1 MTQRRYTEEE
11 VAAIFER
18 AAEEEATGSTVA
30 RRAEGRTL
38 AELKAIGAEAGLP
51 SELVERA
58 AASLDRAGEATRQSF
73 LGLPLKVG
81 RSVELGREVSD
92 EEWERLVADLRVT
105 FNAQG
110 RVSGDGPYRQWRNG
124 NLRAVLEPTATGHR
138 LRIETMKGGA
148 RSLMTSG
155 LVMSSV
161 ALVLALTFVLTG
173 GAAGDWPAML
183 ILILSGAGLFSAGAL
198 QLPGWAATR
207 LEQMEE
213 VAGRL
218 AEPPVADSPLRE
230 SD

>member
-1 MTQRRYTEEE
+1 MTQRRYSEEE

-18 AAEEEATGSTVA
+18 AAEEEATGSRVA

-51 SELVERA
+51 PELVERA
-58 AASLDRAGEATRQSF
+58 AASLDRAGEATRRSF
-73 LGLPLKVG
+73 LGFPLTVG
-81 RSVELGREVSD
+81 RSVELGRAVSN

-110 RVSGDGPYRQWRNG
+110 RVSSNGPFRQWRNG

-148 RSLMTSG
+148 RSLMTTG

-161 ALVLALTFVLTG
+161 ALLLALTSV
-173 GAAGDWPAML
+173 
-183 ILILSGAGLFSAGAL
+183 
-198 QLPGWAATR
+198 
-207 LEQMEE
+207 
-213 VAGRL
+213 
-218 AEPPVADSPLRE
+218 
-230 SD
+230 

>member
-1 MTQRRYTEEE
+1 MTQRRYSEDE
-11 VAAIFER
+11 VAEIFER
-18 AAEEEATGSTVA
+18 AAEEEATGSKVA
-30 RRAEGRTL
+30 RQSEGRTL

-51 SELVERA
+51 PELVARA
-58 AASLDRAGEATRQSF
+58 AESLDRAGEATRRSF
-73 LGLPLKVG
+73 LGFPLTVR
-81 RSVELGREVSD
+81 RSVELGREVTE

-110 RVSGDGPYRQWRNG
+110 RVSENGPYRQWRNG
-124 NLRAVLEPTATGHR
+124 NLRAVLEPATTGHR
-138 LRIETMKGGA
+138 LRIETMKGDA
-148 RSLMTSG
+148 RSLMTTG

-183 ILILSGAGLFSAGAL
+183 ILILTGAGLFGAGAL

-207 LEQMEE
+207 LGQMEE

-218 AEPPVADSPLRE
+218 AEPSVVEPD
-230 SD
+230 